1 MANKDTSNPGNFA
14 NDRQKA
20 SDAGKKGGQ
29 ASGGTAGGQTRKPDM
44 GDKPGM
50 GNKTDRKPSGG
61 GRS

>member
-1 MANKDTSNPGNFA
+1 MANKGTSNPGNFS

-29 ASGGTAGGQTRKPDM
+29 ASGGQAGSQTRKPDM
-44 GDKPGM
+44 DKDQP
-50 GNKTDRKPSGG
+50 RKPSGG

>member
-29 ASGGTAGGQTRKPDM
+29 ASGGQQGGQTRKPDM
-44 GDKPGM
+44 DKDQG
-50 GNKTDRKPSGG
+50 RKPSGG